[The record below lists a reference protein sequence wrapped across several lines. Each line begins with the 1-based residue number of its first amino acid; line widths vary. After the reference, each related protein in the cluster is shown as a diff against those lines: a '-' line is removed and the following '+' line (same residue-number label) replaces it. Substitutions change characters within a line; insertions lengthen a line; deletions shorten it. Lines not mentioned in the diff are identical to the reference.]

1 MSSTIVKAKKYWLK
15 HLIVTL
21 PTLLSIIYFGLI
33 AESIYTSEATYI
45 IRSSDTQ
52 SSLGGL
58 GSFFSKVG
66 ISRSNDD
73 SYVVISYI
81 KSRDALSSI
90 EKVLPVQDWYT
101 KKGDVISRFNGFD
114 FAFYNKKEY
123 FYQYMSNMINVN
135 FDTSTGIATIS
146 VNAFDAKDASEI
158 NEQLLRKAEG
168 FVNQINLRAKQDL
181 ITASLAELKNAELL
195 MKKEAQALSEFQKN
209 KNKDANL
216 AEYQQILINNT
227 VAKQQFE
234 AATLSLRNAQVEI
247 TKKQLY
253 LERIEQP
260 SLSDVSFKPARIYNI
275 LSTFIISLMIYG
287 IVNLFV
293 AAIKEHKD

>member
-1 MSSTIVKAKKYWLK
+1 MFLFIKLKKRWLL
-15 HLIVTL
+15 HLLVTL
-21 PTLLSIIYFGLI
+21 PTLLSIIYFGFI
-33 AESIYTSEATYI
+33 AENIYTSEATYI
-45 IRSSDTQ
+45 IRSSDNQ

-58 GSFFSKVG
+58 GTFFSKVG
-66 ISRSNDD
+66 LSRSNDD
-73 SYVVISYI
+73 SYVVLSYI

-90 EKVLPVQDWYT
+90 EKLLPVKQWYT
-101 KKGDVISRFNGFD
+101 QKGDIIARFNGFNFD
-114 FAFYNKKEY
+114 FMNKNEY
-123 FYQYMSNMINVN
+123 FYRYMRDMITVN
-135 FDTSTGIATIS
+135 FDSSTGIATIS
-146 VNAFDAKDASEI
+146 VNAFDMQDAFNV
-158 NEQLLRKAEG
+158 NENLLKQAEG

-181 ITASLAELKNAELL
+181 ITASLAELKNAELQ
-195 MKKEAQALSEFQKN
+195 MKKEANALSEFQKN

-260 SLSDVSFKPARIYNI
+260 SVSDVSFKPARTYYTI
-275 LSTFIISLMIYG
+275 STFIISLIIYG
-287 IVNLFV
+287 IVNLII
-293 AAIKEHKD
+293 AGIREHKD

>member
-1 MSSTIVKAKKYWLK
+1 MFLFIKLKKRWLL
-15 HLIVTL
+15 HLLVTL
-21 PTLLSIIYFGLI
+21 PTLLSIIYFGFI
-33 AESIYTSEATYI
+33 AENIYTSEATYI
-45 IRSSDTQ
+45 IRSSDNQ

-58 GSFFSKVG
+58 GTFFSKVG
-66 ISRSNDD
+66 LSRSNDD
-73 SYVVISYI
+73 SYVVLSYI

-90 EKVLPVQDWYT
+90 EKLLPVKQWYT
-101 KKGDVISRFNGFD
+101 QKGDIIARFNGFNFD
-114 FAFYNKKEY
+114 FMNKNEY
-123 FYQYMSNMINVN
+123 FYRYMRDMITVN
-135 FDTSTGIATIS
+135 FDSSTGIATIS
-146 VNAFDAKDASEI
+146 VNAFDMQDAFNI
-158 NEQLLRKAEG
+158 NENLLKQAEG

-181 ITASLAELKNAELL
+181 ITASLAELKNAELQ
-195 MKKEAQALSEFQKN
+195 MKKEANALSEFQKS

-260 SLSDVSFKPARIYNI
+260 SVSDVSFKPARTYYTI
-275 LSTFIISLMIYG
+275 STFIISLIIYG
-287 IVNLFV
+287 IVNLII
-293 AAIKEHKD
+293 AGIREHKD

>member
-1 MSSTIVKAKKYWLK
+1 MFLFINLKKRWLL
-15 HLIVTL
+15 HLLVTL
-21 PTLLSIIYFGLI
+21 PTLLSIIYFGFI
-33 AESIYTSEATYI
+33 AENIYTSEATYI

-58 GSFFSKVG
+58 GTFFSKVG
-66 ISRSNDD
+66 LSRSNDD
-73 SYVVISYI
+73 SYVVLSYI

-90 EKVLPVQDWYT
+90 EKLLPVKQWYT
-101 KKGDVISRFNGFD
+101 QKGDIIARFNGFNFD
-114 FAFYNKKEY
+114 FMNKNEY
-123 FYQYMSNMINVN
+123 FYRYMRDMITVN
-135 FDTSTGIATIS
+135 FDSSTGIATIS
-146 VNAFDAKDASEI
+146 VNAFDMQDAFNI
-158 NEQLLRKAEG
+158 NENLLKQAEG

-181 ITASLAELKNAELL
+181 ITASLAELKNAELQ
-195 MKKEAQALSEFQKN
+195 MKKEANALSEFQKN

-260 SLSDVSFKPARIYNI
+260 SVSDVSFKPARAYYTI
-275 LSTFIISLMIYG
+275 STFIISLIIYG
-287 IVNLFV
+287 IFNLII
-293 AAIKEHKD
+293 AGIREHKD

>member
-1 MSSTIVKAKKYWLK
+1 MLLSNKWKKYWLL
-15 HLIVTL
+15 HLLVTF
-21 PTLLSIIYFGLI
+21 PTLLSILYFGLI
-33 AESIYTSEATYI
+33 AQNIYTSEATYI

-73 SYVVISYI
+73 SYVVLSYI

-90 EKVLPVQDWYT
+90 EKVLPVQKWYT
-101 KKGDVISRFNGFD
+101 KKGDIIARFNGFNLD
-114 FAFYNKKEY
+114 FYNKKEY
-123 FYQYMSNMINVN
+123 FYRYMSEMIKVN
-135 FDTSTGIATIS
+135 FDSSTGIATIS
-146 VNAFDAKDASEI
+146 VNAFDMQDAFRI
-158 NEQLLRKAEG
+158 NENLLKQAEG

-181 ITASLAELKNAELL
+181 ITASLAELKNAESQ
-195 MKKEAQALSEFQKN
+195 MKKEAKALANFQKN

-260 SLSDVSFKPARIYNI
+260 SVSDVSFKPSRIYNI
-275 LSTFIISLMIYG
+275 ISTFVICLLVYG
-287 IVNLFV
+287 IANLLI
-293 AAIKEHKD
+293 AGIREHKD

>member
-1 MSSTIVKAKKYWLK
+1 MFLLIKLKKRWLL
-15 HLIVTL
+15 HLLVTL
-21 PTLLSIIYFGLI
+21 PTLLSIIYFGFI
-33 AESIYTSEATYI
+33 AENIYTSEATYI
-45 IRSSDTQ
+45 IRSSDNQ

-58 GSFFSKVG
+58 GTFFSKVG
-66 ISRSNDD
+66 LSRSNDD
-73 SYVVISYI
+73 SYVVLSYI

-90 EKVLPVQDWYT
+90 EKLLPVKQWYT
-101 KKGDVISRFNGFD
+101 QKGDIIARFNGFNFD
-114 FAFYNKKEY
+114 FMNKNEY
-123 FYQYMSNMINVN
+123 FYRYMRDMITVN
-135 FDTSTGIATIS
+135 FDSSTGIATIS
-146 VNAFDAKDASEI
+146 VNAFDMQDAFNI
-158 NEQLLRKAEG
+158 NENLLKQAEG

-181 ITASLAELKNAELL
+181 ITASLAELKNAELQ
-195 MKKEAQALSEFQKN
+195 MKKEANALSEFQKN

-260 SLSDVSFKPARIYNI
+260 SVSDVSFKPARAYYTI
-275 LSTFIISLMIYG
+275 STFIISLIIYG
-287 IVNLFV
+287 IFNLII
-293 AAIKEHKD
+293 AGIREHKD

>member
-1 MSSTIVKAKKYWLK
+1 MSAIVKMKINWMLQ
-15 HLIVTL
+15 LIVTL
-21 PTLLSIIYFGLI
+21 PTLLAIVYFGFV
-33 AESIYTSEATYI
+33 AENIYTSEATYI

-66 ISRSNDD
+66 VSRSNDD
-73 SYVVISYI
+73 SYVILSYI

-90 EKVLPVQDWYT
+90 EKFLPIQNWYT
-101 KKGDVISRFNGFD
+101 QKGDVISRFNGFSLD
-114 FAFYNKKEY
+114 FYNKKEY
-123 FYQYMSNMINVN
+123 FYRYMNDMISVN
-135 FDTSTGIATIS
+135 FDSATGIATIS
-146 VNAFDAKDASEI
+146 VNAFDARDAFAI
-158 NEQLLRKAEG
+158 NEQLLKQAEG

-181 ITASLAELKNAELL
+181 ITASLAELKNAELQ
-195 MKKEAQALSEFQKN
+195 MKKEAQALAEFQKN
-209 KNKDANL
+209 KNTDANL

-260 SLSDVSFKPARIYNI
+260 SLSDASFKPSRIYNI
-275 LSTFIISLMIYG
+275 ISTFIITLLIYG
-287 IVNLFV
+287 ILNLLF
-293 AAIKEHKD
+293 AGIREHKD

>member
-1 MSSTIVKAKKYWLK
+1 MFLFIKLKKRWLL
-15 HLIVTL
+15 HLLVTL
-21 PTLLSIIYFGLI
+21 PTLLSIIYFGFI
-33 AESIYTSEATYI
+33 AENIYTSEATYI

-58 GSFFSKVG
+58 GTFFSKVG
-66 ISRSNDD
+66 LSRSNDD
-73 SYVVISYI
+73 SYVVLSYI

-90 EKVLPVQDWYT
+90 EKLLPVKQWYT
-101 KKGDVISRFNGFD
+101 QKGDIIARFNGFNFD
-114 FAFYNKKEY
+114 FMNKNEY
-123 FYQYMSNMINVN
+123 FYHYMRDMITVN
-135 FDTSTGIATIS
+135 FDSSTGIATIS
-146 VNAFDAKDASEI
+146 VNAFDMQDAFNI
-158 NEQLLRKAEG
+158 NENLLKQAEG

-181 ITASLAELKNAELL
+181 ITASLAELKNAELQ
-195 MKKEAQALSEFQKN
+195 MKKEANALSEFQKN

-260 SLSDVSFKPARIYNI
+260 SVSDVSFKPARAYYTI
-275 LSTFIISLMIYG
+275 STFIISLIIYG
-287 IVNLFV
+287 IFNLII
-293 AAIKEHKD
+293 AGIREHKD

>member
-1 MSSTIVKAKKYWLK
+1 MSATVKKKINWLLQ
-15 HLIVTL
+15 LIVIL
-21 PTLLSIIYFGLI
+21 PTFLSVIYFGFI
-33 AESIYTSEATYI
+33 AENIYTSEATYI

-73 SYVVISYI
+73 SYVILSYI

-90 EKVLPVQDWYT
+90 EKVLPIQDWYT
-101 KKGDVISRFNGFD
+101 KKGDIISRYNGFNLD
-114 FAFYNKKEY
+114 FYNKKEY
-123 FYQYMSNMINVN
+123 FYRYMYDMINVN
-135 FDTSTGIATIS
+135 FDSSTGIATIS
-146 VNAFDAKDASEI
+146 VNAFDTKDAYLI
-158 NEQLLRKAEG
+158 NEQLLKQAEG

-181 ITASLAELKNAELL
+181 ITASLAELKNAELQ
-195 MKKEAQALSEFQKN
+195 MKKEAKALAEFQKN
-209 KNKDANL
+209 KNQDANL

-260 SLSDVSFKPARIYNI
+260 SVSDVSFKPARIYNTI
-275 LSTFIISLMIYG
+275 STFIITLLIYG
-287 IVNLFV
+287 IINLLL
-293 AAIKEHKD
+293 AGIREHKD

>member
-1 MSSTIVKAKKYWLK
+1 MFLFIKLKKRWLL
-15 HLIVTL
+15 HLLVTL
-21 PTLLSIIYFGLI
+21 PTLLSIIYFGFI
-33 AESIYTSEATYI
+33 AENIYTSEATYI
-45 IRSSDTQ
+45 IRSSDNQ

-58 GSFFSKVG
+58 GTFFSKVG
-66 ISRSNDD
+66 LSRSNDD
-73 SYVVISYI
+73 SYVVLSYI

-90 EKVLPVQDWYT
+90 EKLLPVKQWYT
-101 KKGDVISRFNGFD
+101 QKGDIIARFNGFNFD
-114 FAFYNKKEY
+114 FMNKNEY
-123 FYQYMSNMINVN
+123 FYRYMRDMITVN
-135 FDTSTGIATIS
+135 FDSSTGIATIS
-146 VNAFDAKDASEI
+146 VNAFDMQDAFNI
-158 NEQLLRKAEG
+158 NENLLKQAEG

-181 ITASLAELKNAELL
+181 ITASLAELKNAELQ
-195 MKKEAQALSEFQKN
+195 MKKEANALSEFQKN

-260 SLSDVSFKPARIYNI
+260 SVSDVSFKPARTYYTI
-275 LSTFIISLMIYG
+275 STFIISLIIYG
-287 IVNLFV
+287 IVNLII
-293 AAIKEHKD
+293 AGIREHKD

>member
-1 MSSTIVKAKKYWLK
+1 MFLFINLKKRWLL
-15 HLIVTL
+15 HLLVTL
-21 PTLLSIIYFGLI
+21 PTLLSIIYFGFI
-33 AESIYTSEATYI
+33 AENIYTSEATYI

-58 GSFFSKVG
+58 GTFFSKVG
-66 ISRSNDD
+66 LSRSNDD
-73 SYVVISYI
+73 SYVVLSYI

-90 EKVLPVQDWYT
+90 EKLLPVKQWYT
-101 KKGDVISRFNGFD
+101 QKGDIIARFNGFNFD
-114 FAFYNKKEY
+114 FMNKNEY
-123 FYQYMSNMINVN
+123 FYRYMRDMITVN
-135 FDTSTGIATIS
+135 FDSSTGIATIS
-146 VNAFDAKDASEI
+146 VNAFDMQDAFNI
-158 NEQLLRKAEG
+158 NENLLKQAEG

-181 ITASLAELKNAELL
+181 ITASLAELKNAELQ
-195 MKKEAQALSEFQKN
+195 MKKEANALSEFQKN

-260 SLSDVSFKPARIYNI
+260 SVSDVSFKPARTYYTI
-275 LSTFIISLMIYG
+275 STFIISLIIYG
-287 IVNLFV
+287 IVNLII
-293 AAIKEHKD
+293 AGIREHKD

>member
-1 MSSTIVKAKKYWLK
+1 MFLFIKLKKRWLL
-15 HLIVTL
+15 HLLVTL
-21 PTLLSIIYFGLI
+21 PTLLSIIYFGFI
-33 AESIYTSEATYI
+33 AENIYTSEATYI
-45 IRSSDTQ
+45 IRSSDNQ

-58 GSFFSKVG
+58 GTFFSKVG
-66 ISRSNDD
+66 LSRSNDD
-73 SYVVISYI
+73 SYVVLSYI

-90 EKVLPVQDWYT
+90 EKLLPVKQWYT
-101 KKGDVISRFNGFD
+101 QKGDIIARFNGFNFD
-114 FAFYNKKEY
+114 FMNKNEY
-123 FYQYMSNMINVN
+123 FYRYMRDMITVN
-135 FDTSTGIATIS
+135 FDSSTGIATIS
-146 VNAFDAKDASEI
+146 VNAFDMQDAFNI
-158 NEQLLRKAEG
+158 NENLLKQAEG

-181 ITASLAELKNAELL
+181 ITASLAELKNAELQ
-195 MKKEAQALSEFQKN
+195 MKKEANALSEFQKS

-260 SLSDVSFKPARIYNI
+260 SVSDVSFKPARAYYTI
-275 LSTFIISLMIYG
+275 STFIISLIIYG
-287 IVNLFV
+287 IVNLII
-293 AAIKEHKD
+293 AGIREHKD

>member
-1 MSSTIVKAKKYWLK
+1 MHLKFKRKKSWLL
-15 HLIVTL
+15 HLLVTL
-21 PTLLSIIYFGLI
+21 PTLLSMIYFGLI
-33 AESIYTSEATYI
+33 AENIYTSEATYI

-58 GSFFSKVG
+58 GTFFSKVG

-73 SYVVISYI
+73 SYVVLSYI
-81 KSRDALSSI
+81 KSRDALSSV
-90 EKVLPVQDWYT
+90 EKVLPVQEWYT
-101 KKGDVISRFNGFD
+101 KKGDIISRFNGFHFD
-114 FAFYNKKEY
+114 FYDKKEY
-123 FYQYMSNMINVN
+123 FYRYMSNMISVN
-135 FDTSTGIATIS
+135 FDSSTGIATIN
-146 VNAFDAKDASEI
+146 VNAFDMQDAFKI
-158 NEQLLRKAEG
+158 NEQLLRQAEG

-181 ITASLAELKNAELL
+181 ITASLAELKNAESQ

-275 LSTFIISLMIYG
+275 IATFIISFLIYG
-287 IVNLFV
+287 IINLLV
-293 AAIKEHKD
+293 AGVREHRD

>member
-1 MSSTIVKAKKYWLK
+1 MFLLIKLKKRWLL
-15 HLIVTL
+15 HLLVTL
-21 PTLLSIIYFGLI
+21 PTLLSIIYFGFI
-33 AESIYTSEATYI
+33 AENIYTSEATYI

-58 GSFFSKVG
+58 GTFFSKVG
-66 ISRSNDD
+66 LSRSNDD
-73 SYVVISYI
+73 SYVVLSYI

-90 EKVLPVQDWYT
+90 EKLLPVKQWYT
-101 KKGDVISRFNGFD
+101 QKGDIIARFNGFNFD
-114 FAFYNKKEY
+114 FMNKNEY
-123 FYQYMSNMINVN
+123 FYRYMRDMITVN
-135 FDTSTGIATIS
+135 FDSSTGIATIS
-146 VNAFDAKDASEI
+146 VNAFDMQDAFNI
-158 NEQLLRKAEG
+158 NENLLKQAEG

-181 ITASLAELKNAELL
+181 ITASLAELKNAELQ
-195 MKKEAQALSEFQKN
+195 MKKEANALSEFQKN

-260 SLSDVSFKPARIYNI
+260 SVSDVSFKPARAYYTI
-275 LSTFIISLMIYG
+275 STFIISLIIYG
-287 IVNLFV
+287 IFNLII
-293 AAIKEHKD
+293 AGIREHKD

>member
-1 MSSTIVKAKKYWLK
+1 MFLFIKLKKRWLL
-15 HLIVTL
+15 HLLVTL
-21 PTLLSIIYFGLI
+21 PTLLSIIYFGFI
-33 AESIYTSEATYI
+33 AENIYTSEATYI

-58 GSFFSKVG
+58 GAFFSKVG
-66 ISRSNDD
+66 LSRSNDD
-73 SYVVISYI
+73 SYVVLSYI

-90 EKVLPVQDWYT
+90 EKLLPVKQWYT
-101 KKGDVISRFNGFD
+101 QKGDIIARFNGFNFD
-114 FAFYNKKEY
+114 FMNKNEY
-123 FYQYMSNMINVN
+123 FYRYMRDMITVN
-135 FDTSTGIATIS
+135 FDSSTGIATIS
-146 VNAFDAKDASEI
+146 VNAFDMQDAFNI
-158 NEQLLRKAEG
+158 NENLLKQAEG

-181 ITASLAELKNAELL
+181 ITASLAELKNAELQ
-195 MKKEAQALSEFQKN
+195 MKKEANALSEFQKS

-260 SLSDVSFKPARIYNI
+260 SVSDVSFKPARTYYTI
-275 LSTFIISLMIYG
+275 STFIISLIIYG
-287 IVNLFV
+287 IVNLII
-293 AAIKEHKD
+293 AGIREHKD

>member
-1 MSSTIVKAKKYWLK
+1 MFLFINLKKRWLL
-15 HLIVTL
+15 HLLVTL
-21 PTLLSIIYFGLI
+21 PTLLSIIYFGFI
-33 AESIYTSEATYI
+33 AENIYTSEATYI
-45 IRSSDTQ
+45 IRSSDNQ

-58 GSFFSKVG
+58 GTFFSKVG
-66 ISRSNDD
+66 LSRSNDD
-73 SYVVISYI
+73 SYVVLSYI

-90 EKVLPVQDWYT
+90 EKLLPVKQWYT
-101 KKGDVISRFNGFD
+101 QKGDIIARFNGFNFD
-114 FAFYNKKEY
+114 FMNKNEY
-123 FYQYMSNMINVN
+123 FYRYMRDMITVN
-135 FDTSTGIATIS
+135 FDSSTGIATIS
-146 VNAFDAKDASEI
+146 VNAFDMQDAFNI
-158 NEQLLRKAEG
+158 NENLLKQAEG

-181 ITASLAELKNAELL
+181 ITASLAELKNAELQ
-195 MKKEAQALSEFQKN
+195 MKKEANALSEFQKN

-260 SLSDVSFKPARIYNI
+260 SVSDVSFKPARTYYTI
-275 LSTFIISLMIYG
+275 STFIISLIIYG
-287 IVNLFV
+287 IVNLII
-293 AAIKEHKD
+293 AGIREHKD

>member
-1 MSSTIVKAKKYWLK
+1 MFLNFKRKKSWLL
-15 HLIVTL
+15 HLIVSL
-21 PTLLSIIYFGLI
+21 PTLLSIIYFGLV
-33 AESIYTSEATYI
+33 AENIYTSEATYI

-66 ISRSNDD
+66 LSRSNDD
-73 SYVVISYI
+73 SYVVLSYI
-81 KSRDALSSI
+81 KSRDALSAV
-90 EKVLPVQDWYT
+90 EKILPVQEWYT
-101 KKGDVISRFNGFD
+101 KKGDIISRFNGFNLNY
-114 FAFYNKKEY
+114 YNKKEY
-123 FYQYMSNMINVN
+123 FFRYMSNMISVN
-135 FDTSTGIATIS
+135 FDSSTGIATIN
-146 VNAFDAKDASEI
+146 VNAFDMQDAFKI
-158 NEQLLRKAEG
+158 NEQLLKQAEG

-181 ITASLAELKNAELL
+181 ITASLSELKNAELQ
-195 MKKEAQALSEFQKN
+195 MKKEAQALAEFQKN
-209 KNKDANL
+209 KNEDANL

-260 SLSDVSFKPARIYNI
+260 SVSDVSFKPARIYNI
-275 LSTFIISLMIYG
+275 IATFIISFLVYG
-287 IVNLFV
+287 IINLFI
-293 AAIKEHKD
+293 AGIREHKD

>member
-1 MSSTIVKAKKYWLK
+1 MFLNFKRKKSWLL
-15 HLIVTL
+15 HLIVSL

-33 AESIYTSEATYI
+33 AENIYTSEATYI

-73 SYVVISYI
+73 SYVVLSYI
-81 KSRDALSSI
+81 KSRDALSSV
-90 EKVLPVQDWYT
+90 EKVLPVQEWYT
-101 KKGDVISRFNGFD
+101 QKGDIISRFNGFNLD
-114 FAFYNKKEY
+114 SYNKKEY
-123 FYQYMSNMINVN
+123 FYRYMCNMISVN
-135 FDTSTGIATIS
+135 FDSSTGIATIS
-146 VNAFDAKDASEI
+146 VNAFDMQDAFKI
-158 NEQLLRKAEG
+158 NEQLLKQAEG

-181 ITASLAELKNAELL
+181 ITASLAELKNAESQ
-195 MKKEAQALSEFQKN
+195 MKKEAHALAEFQRN
-209 KNKDANL
+209 KNRDANL

-260 SLSDVSFKPARIYNI
+260 SISDVSFKPARIYNI
-275 LSTFIISLMIYG
+275 IATFIISFLVYG
-287 IVNLFV
+287 IINLLS
-293 AAIKEHKD
+293 AGIREHKD

>member
-1 MSSTIVKAKKYWLK
+1 MFLFINLKKRWLL
-15 HLIVTL
+15 HLLVTL
-21 PTLLSIIYFGLI
+21 PTLLSIIYFGFI
-33 AESIYTSEATYI
+33 AENIYTSEATYI

-58 GSFFSKVG
+58 GTFFSKVG
-66 ISRSNDD
+66 LSRSNDD
-73 SYVVISYI
+73 SYVVLSYI

-90 EKVLPVQDWYT
+90 EKLLPVKQWYT
-101 KKGDVISRFNGFD
+101 QKGDIIARFNGFNFD
-114 FAFYNKKEY
+114 FMNKNEY
-123 FYQYMSNMINVN
+123 FYRYMRDMITVN
-135 FDTSTGIATIS
+135 FDSSTGIATIS
-146 VNAFDAKDASEI
+146 VNAFDMQDAFNI
-158 NEQLLRKAEG
+158 NENLLKQAEG

-181 ITASLAELKNAELL
+181 ITASLAELKNAELQ
-195 MKKEAQALSEFQKN
+195 MKKEANALSEFQKN

-260 SLSDVSFKPARIYNI
+260 SVSDVSFKPARTYYTI
-275 LSTFIISLMIYG
+275 STFIISLIIYG
-287 IVNLFV
+287 IFNLII
-293 AAIKEHKD
+293 AGIREHKD

>member
-1 MSSTIVKAKKYWLK
+1 MFLFIKLKKRWLL
-15 HLIVTL
+15 HLLVTL
-21 PTLLSIIYFGLI
+21 PTLLSIIYFGFI
-33 AESIYTSEATYI
+33 AENIYTSEATYI
-45 IRSSDTQ
+45 IRSSDNQ

-58 GSFFSKVG
+58 GTFFSKVG
-66 ISRSNDD
+66 LSRSNDD
-73 SYVVISYI
+73 SYVVLSYI

-90 EKVLPVQDWYT
+90 EKLLPVKQWYT
-101 KKGDVISRFNGFD
+101 QKGDIIARFNGFNFD
-114 FAFYNKKEY
+114 FMNKNEY
-123 FYQYMSNMINVN
+123 FYRYMRDMITVN
-135 FDTSTGIATIS
+135 FDSSTGIATIS
-146 VNAFDAKDASEI
+146 VNAFDMQDAFNI
-158 NEQLLRKAEG
+158 NENLLKQAEG

-181 ITASLAELKNAELL
+181 ITASLAELKNAELQ
-195 MKKEAQALSEFQKN
+195 MKKEANALSEFQKN

-260 SLSDVSFKPARIYNI
+260 SVSDVSFKPARAYYTISI
-275 LSTFIISLMIYG
+275 FIISLIIYG
-287 IVNLFV
+287 IVNLII
-293 AAIKEHKD
+293 AGIREHKD

>member
-1 MSSTIVKAKKYWLK
+1 MFLFIKLKKRWLL
-15 HLIVTL
+15 HLLVTL
-21 PTLLSIIYFGLI
+21 PTLLSIIYFGFI
-33 AESIYTSEATYI
+33 AENIYTSEATYI

-58 GSFFSKVG
+58 GTFFSKVG
-66 ISRSNDD
+66 LSRSNDD
-73 SYVVISYI
+73 SFVVLSYI

-90 EKVLPVQDWYT
+90 EKLLPVKQWYT
-101 KKGDVISRFNGFD
+101 QKGDIIARFNGFNFD
-114 FAFYNKKEY
+114 FMNKNEY
-123 FYQYMSNMINVN
+123 FYRYMRDMITVN
-135 FDTSTGIATIS
+135 FDSSTGIATIS
-146 VNAFDAKDASEI
+146 VNAFDMQDAFNI
-158 NEQLLRKAEG
+158 NENLLKQAEG

-181 ITASLAELKNAELL
+181 ITASLAELKNAELQ
-195 MKKEAQALSEFQKN
+195 MKKEANALSEFQKN

-260 SLSDVSFKPARIYNI
+260 SVSDVSFKPARTYYTI
-275 LSTFIISLMIYG
+275 STFIISLIIYG
-287 IVNLFV
+287 IVNLII
-293 AAIKEHKD
+293 AGIREHKD

>member
-1 MSSTIVKAKKYWLK
+1 
-15 HLIVTL
+15 HLLVTL
-21 PTLLSIIYFGLI
+21 PTLLSIIYFGFI
-33 AESIYTSEATYI
+33 AENIYTSEATYI

-58 GSFFSKVG
+58 GTFFSKVG
-66 ISRSNDD
+66 LSRSNDD
-73 SYVVISYI
+73 SYVVLSYI

-90 EKVLPVQDWYT
+90 EKLLPVKQWYT
-101 KKGDVISRFNGFD
+101 QKGDIIARFNGFNFD
-114 FAFYNKKEY
+114 FMNKNEY
-123 FYQYMSNMINVN
+123 FYRYMRDMITVN
-135 FDTSTGIATIS
+135 FDSSTGIATIS
-146 VNAFDAKDASEI
+146 VNAFDMQDAFNI
-158 NEQLLRKAEG
+158 NENLLKQAEG

-181 ITASLAELKNAELL
+181 ITASLAELKNAELQ
-195 MKKEAQALSEFQKN
+195 MKKEANALSEFQKS

-260 SLSDVSFKPARIYNI
+260 SVSDVSFKPARTYYTI
-275 LSTFIISLMIYG
+275 STFIISLIIYG
-287 IVNLFV
+287 IVNLII
-293 AAIKEHKD
+293 AGIREHKD

>member
-1 MSSTIVKAKKYWLK
+1 MFLFIKLKKRWLL
-15 HLIVTL
+15 HLLVTL
-21 PTLLSIIYFGLI
+21 PTLLSIIYFGFI
-33 AESIYTSEATYI
+33 AENIYTSEATYI

-58 GSFFSKVG
+58 GTFFSKVG
-66 ISRSNDD
+66 LSRSNDD
-73 SYVVISYI
+73 SYVVLSYI

-90 EKVLPVQDWYT
+90 EKLLPIKQWYT
-101 KKGDVISRFNGFD
+101 QKGDIIARFNGFNFD
-114 FAFYNKKEY
+114 FMNKNEY
-123 FYQYMSNMINVN
+123 FYRYMRDMITVN
-135 FDTSTGIATIS
+135 FDSSTGIATIS
-146 VNAFDAKDASEI
+146 VNAFDMQDAFNI
-158 NEQLLRKAEG
+158 NENLLKQAEG

-181 ITASLAELKNAELL
+181 ITASLAELKNAELQ
-195 MKKEAQALSEFQKN
+195 MKKEANALSEFQKN

-260 SLSDVSFKPARIYNI
+260 SVSDVSFKPARAYYTI
-275 LSTFIISLMIYG
+275 STFIISLIIYG
-287 IVNLFV
+287 IFNLII
-293 AAIKEHKD
+293 AGIREHKD

>member
-1 MSSTIVKAKKYWLK
+1 
-15 HLIVTL
+15 TL
-21 PTLLSIIYFGLI
+21 PTLLSIIYFGFI
-33 AESIYTSEATYI
+33 AENIYTSEATYI

-58 GSFFSKVG
+58 GTFFSKVG
-66 ISRSNDD
+66 LSRSNDD
-73 SYVVISYI
+73 SFVVLSYI

-90 EKVLPVQDWYT
+90 EKLLPVKQWYT
-101 KKGDVISRFNGFD
+101 QKGDIIARFNGFNFD
-114 FAFYNKKEY
+114 FMNKNEY
-123 FYQYMSNMINVN
+123 FYRYMRDMITVN
-135 FDTSTGIATIS
+135 FDSSTGIATIS
-146 VNAFDAKDASEI
+146 VNAFDMQDAFNI
-158 NEQLLRKAEG
+158 NENLLKQAEG

-181 ITASLAELKNAELL
+181 ITASLAELKNAELQ
-195 MKKEAQALSEFQKN
+195 MKKEANALSEFQKN

-260 SLSDVSFKPARIYNI
+260 SVSDVSFKPARAYYTI
-275 LSTFIISLMIYG
+275 STFIISLIIYG
-287 IVNLFV
+287 IFNLII
-293 AAIKEHKD
+293 AGIREHKD

>member
-1 MSSTIVKAKKYWLK
+1 MFLFIKLKKRWLL
-15 HLIVTL
+15 HLLVTL
-21 PTLLSIIYFGLI
+21 PTLLSIIYFGFI
-33 AESIYTSEATYI
+33 AENIYTSEATYI

-58 GSFFSKVG
+58 GTFFSKVG
-66 ISRSNDD
+66 LSRSNDD
-73 SYVVISYI
+73 SYVVLSYI

-90 EKVLPVQDWYT
+90 EKLLPVKQWYT
-101 KKGDVISRFNGFD
+101 QKGDIIARFNGFNFD
-114 FAFYNKKEY
+114 FMNKNEY
-123 FYQYMSNMINVN
+123 FYRYMRDMITVN
-135 FDTSTGIATIS
+135 FDSSTGIATIS
-146 VNAFDAKDASEI
+146 VNAFDMQDAFNI
-158 NEQLLRKAEG
+158 NENLLKQAEG

-181 ITASLAELKNAELL
+181 ITASLAELKNAELQ
-195 MKKEAQALSEFQKN
+195 MKKEANALSEFQKN

-234 AATLSLRNAQVEI
+234 AATLSLRIAKVDI

-260 SLSDVSFKPARIYNI
+260 SVSDVSFKPARTYYTI
-275 LSTFIISLMIYG
+275 STFIISLIIYG
-287 IVNLFV
+287 IFNLII
-293 AAIKEHKD
+293 AGIREHKD

>member
-1 MSSTIVKAKKYWLK
+1 MILKNKWKKYWLL
-15 HLIVTL
+15 HLLVTL
-21 PTLLSIIYFGLI
+21 PTILSIIYFGLI
-33 AESIYTSEATYI
+33 AQNIYTSEATYI

-66 ISRSNDD
+66 LTRSNDD
-73 SYVVISYI
+73 SYVVTSYI

-90 EKVLPVQDWYT
+90 EKVLPVQEWYT
-101 KKGDVISRFNGFD
+101 KKGDIIARFNGFNFD
-114 FAFYNKKEY
+114 FYNKKEY
-123 FYQYMSNMINVN
+123 FYRYMSEMIKVN
-135 FDTSTGIATIS
+135 FDSSTGIATIS
-146 VNAFDAKDASEI
+146 VNAFDMQDAYKI
-158 NEQLLRKAEG
+158 NENLLKQAEG

-181 ITASLAELKNAELL
+181 ITASLAELKNAESQ
-195 MKKEAQALSEFQKN
+195 MKKEAKSLAEFQKN

-216 AEYQQILINNT
+216 AEYQQILINNA

-260 SLSDVSFKPARIYNI
+260 SVSDVSFKPSRIYNI
-275 LSTFIISLMIYG
+275 ISTFVICLLIYG
-287 IVNLFV
+287 IVNLLI
-293 AAIKEHKD
+293 AGIREHKD

>member
-1 MSSTIVKAKKYWLK
+1 MFLFINLKKRWLL
-15 HLIVTL
+15 HLLVTL

-33 AESIYTSEATYI
+33 AENIYTSEATYI

-73 SYVVISYI
+73 SYVVLSYI

-90 EKVLPVQDWYT
+90 EKLLPVKQWYT
-101 KKGDVISRFNGFD
+101 QKGDIIARFNGFNFKYMD
-114 FAFYNKKEY
+114 KKEY
-123 FYQYMSNMINVN
+123 FYRYMSDMITVN
-135 FDTSTGIATIS
+135 FDSSSGIATIK
-146 VNAFDAKDASEI
+146 VNAFDMQDAFNI
-158 NEQLLRKAEG
+158 NENLLKQAEG

-181 ITASLAELKNAELL
+181 ITASLAEIKNAELQ
-195 MKKEAQALSEFQKN
+195 MKKEANALSEFQKN

-260 SLSDVSFKPARIYNI
+260 SVSDVSFKPARTYYTI
-275 LSTFIISLMIYG
+275 STFIISLIIYG
-287 IVNLFV
+287 IFNLII
-293 AAIKEHKD
+293 AGIREHKD

>member
-1 MSSTIVKAKKYWLK
+1 MFLFIKLKKRWLL
-15 HLIVTL
+15 HLLVTL
-21 PTLLSIIYFGLI
+21 PTLLSIIYFGFI
-33 AESIYTSEATYI
+33 AENIYTSEATYI

-58 GSFFSKVG
+58 GTFFSKVG
-66 ISRSNDD
+66 LSRSNDD
-73 SYVVISYI
+73 SYVVLSYI

-90 EKVLPVQDWYT
+90 EKLLPVKQWYT
-101 KKGDVISRFNGFD
+101 QKGDIIARFNGFNFD
-114 FAFYNKKEY
+114 FMNKNEY
-123 FYQYMSNMINVN
+123 FYRYMRDMITVN
-135 FDTSTGIATIS
+135 FDSSTGIATIS
-146 VNAFDAKDASEI
+146 VNAFDMQDAFNI
-158 NEQLLRKAEG
+158 NENLLKQAEG

-181 ITASLAELKNAELL
+181 ITASLAELKNAELQ
-195 MKKEAQALSEFQKN
+195 MKKEANALSEFQKS

-260 SLSDVSFKPARIYNI
+260 SVSDVSFKPARTYYTI
-275 LSTFIISLMIYG
+275 STFIISLIIYG
-287 IVNLFV
+287 IVNLII
-293 AAIKEHKD
+293 AGIREHKD